1 MNAMKR
7 HPLRYSGGCL
17 LFLILLQWSCT
28 LVWDTLWTGGEKK
41 LDSTPPPASGPRLI
55 IFALDGTTP
64 DQLMQA
70 IRSGNAPNL
79 AGLFGNERS
88 QGLFE
93 HAYAA
98 PRAWSILPSST
109 IAAWAALFTGTP
121 PAVNG
126 VAGDEWFERET
137 ATFRAP
143 VPVSALDTAD
153 VSKVVSDDL
162 IGKMLKTPTLYEMV
176 NKKIHVSLLSVHRG
190 ATLYT
195 TVAPASFTDFL
206 SYLIKGT
213 IKGIDPEKTFAA
225 ALDFSATQKLLEA
238 IDTHGVPDLQVVYYP
253 GIDIF
258 THVSED
264 PLTRQARYLQFVTD
278 KRIGEVLDAYR
289 KKDALNGTYVLV
301 VSDHGQIPTLDDD
314 HHELN
319 TDDEKSPF
327 AVLKKSGFRVRKPL
341 LNLANLDTDYQ
352 AVFAYQ
358 GFMAYVYL
366 ADRSTCEKE
375 HTTCDWPRPARFK
388 EDVLPALQAFHN
400 ANRNGELVPE
410 LKGTV
415 DLIFSREPAPTTQN
429 ARPFQVFDGQRLVPI
444 GEYLKRNP
452 RPDLI
457 DLERRM
463 QWLGA
468 GPYGHRAGDILLLAK
483 ACTQLPVEQRFYFA
497 SISHHTWHGGAC
509 EQDSRIPFILAQAG
523 GNGERM
529 RALMRKYSG
538 EVPNGLTMAPLVREL
553 LR

>member
-1 MNAMKR
+1 MKR
-7 HPLRYSGGCL
+7 HSLISYAGVL
-17 LFLILLQWSCT
+17 LLLILLQWSCA
-28 LVWDTLWTGGEKK
+28 LILDTIWTGGVKK
-41 LDSTPPPASGPRLI
+41 LDSNPPSSTGRRLI

-79 AGLFGNERS
+79 AELLGKEKRR
-88 QGLFE
+88 GLFE

-109 IAAWAALFTGTP
+109 IAAWAAIFTGTP
-121 PAVNG
+121 PAANG
-126 VAGDEWFERET
+126 VTGDEWFERET

-162 IGKMLKTPTLYEMV
+162 IGKALKTPTLYELV
-176 NKKIHVSLLSVHRG
+176 QKKAYVSLLSVHRG

-195 TVAPASFTDFL
+195 TVSPGSFTDFL
-206 SYLIKGT
+206 SFLIKGT
-213 IKGIDPEKTFAA
+213 LKGIDPEKSFAA
-225 ALDFSATQKLLEA
+225 ALDYSATQKLIEA
-238 IDTHGVPDLQVVYYP
+238 IETNGVADLQVVYFP

-264 PLTRQARYLQFVTD
+264 PLERQIRYLRFVTD
-278 KRIGEVLDAYR
+278 KNIGDILEAYR
-289 KKDALNGTYVLV
+289 KKDALNGAYVIV
-301 VSDHGQIPTLDDD
+301 ISDHGQIPTLNDNR
-314 HHELN
+314 HELN

-327 AVLKKSGFRVRKPL
+327 AALKKSGFRVRKPL
-341 LNLANLDTDYQ
+341 LTLPNLDTDFQ

-366 ADRSTCEKE
+366 ADRSTCAEE
-375 HTTCDWPRPARFK
+375 HQPCDWPRPPRFK
-388 EDVLPALQAFHN
+388 EDVLPALEAFYK
-400 ANRNGELVPE
+400 ANHDGEIVPE
-410 LKGTV
+410 LKGTI
-415 DLIFSREPAPTTQN
+415 DLIFSREPAPTNQA
-429 ARPFQVFDGQRLVPI
+429 ARPFQIFDGQRLVPI

-483 ACTQLPVEQRFYFA
+483 ACTQVPIEQRFYFA
-497 SISHHTWHGGAC
+497 SIAHHTWHGSAC

-529 RALMRKYSG
+529 RALTRKFAG
-538 EVPNGLTMAPLVREL
+538 EVPTELTMTPLVREL
-553 LR
+553 LK

>member
-1 MNAMKR
+1 MTR
-7 HPLRYSGGCL
+7 HPIRYSSGL
-17 LFLILLQWSCT
+17 LLLLILLQWSCT

-41 LDSTPPPASGPRLI
+41 LDSNPPPPSGARLI

-64 DQLMQA
+64 DQLMEA

-79 AGLFGNERS
+79 AGLLGKERR

-109 IAAWAALFTGTP
+109 IAAWSALFTGTP
-121 PAVNG
+121 PAANG

-162 IGKMLKTPTLYEMV
+162 IGKSLKTPTLYEMV
-176 NKKIHVSLLSVHRG
+176 NKKTHVSLLSVHRG

-206 SYLIKGT
+206 SYLVKAT
-213 IKGIDPEKTFAA
+213 LKGIDPEKSLAA
-225 ALDFSATQKLLEA
+225 ALDLSATQKLIEA
-238 IDTHGVPDLQVVYYP
+238 IDKYGVPDFQVVYYP

-264 PLTRQARYLQFVTD
+264 PLARQVRYLQFVTD
-278 KRIGEVLDAYR
+278 KHIGEVLDAYR
-289 KKDALNGTYVLV
+289 TRNALNGTYVIIIA
-301 VSDHGQIPTLDDD
+301 DHGQIPTLNDD

-341 LNLANLDTDYQ
+341 LNLTNLDTDYQ

-366 ADRSTCEKE
+366 ADRSTCGKE
-375 HTTCDWPRPARFK
+375 HEPCDWPRPPRFK
-388 EDVLPALQAFHN
+388 EDVLPALNAFYQ

-410 LKGTV
+410 LKGTI

-444 GEYLKRNP
+444 PEYLKRNP

-463 QWLGA
+463 QWLAA

-483 ACTQLPVEQRFYFA
+483 ACAQLPIEQRYYFA
-497 SISHHTWHGGAC
+497 SISHYTWHGSAC

-529 RALMRKYSG
+529 RGLMGKFAG
-538 EVPNGLTMAPLVREL
+538 AVPNQLGMAPLVREL
-553 LR
+553 LK